1 MINGLSTIIMPCY
14 NAVKFLD
21 RSIGSI
27 LAQTYDKIELIVVD
41 DGSADESFQL
51 AESYRE
57 RFEHKGYMLKVF
69 RQENQ
74 GPGFAA
80 IYGLE
85 QAEGEY
91 LSYLDAD
98 DELLP
103 TSVEK
108 RVSALV
114 ATPEINVVRTN
125 GYRVFTERDNA
136 KELIVLSPEEKTTKT
151 LYEDI
156 VTGTA
161 NNFAG
166 TFMVR
171 ATAVRAYY
179 GNLPIPRSDF
189 GQNLQLILAGAW
201 HSRCVFIDEPL
212 MHYYIY
218 PQTHSHKK
226 TLAEVIRMYEG
237 YYALRKEL
245 VEVKSTEDIDLLKE
259 ARTFCV
265 KSILDAIASHPEESE
280 IFEKYY
286 QELESQHAMTPEY
299 RMIKASREG
308 NMLQAVFHRLLFF
321 IYRKTGKELNPEII
335 LQVIRFGMVGVF
347 ATLFHYFVYWILQQ
361 WMNASI
367 AYTIG
372 YATSFVC
379 NFWLTSIFTF
389 RSKATVKKGLGFGAA
404 HLTNYFLHIIL
415 LNLFLWLGMSNEWAP
430 IPVFCIAI
438 PVNFL
443 LVRFVFTKK

>member
-1 MINGLSTIIMPCY
+1 MIKGLSTIVMTCY

-41 DGSADESFQL
+41 DGSADDSFQL
-51 AESYRE
+51 ADSYRE
-57 RFEHKGYMLKVF
+57 RFGQKGYTLKVF

-74 GPGFAA
+74 GPGYAA

-85 QAEGEY
+85 HAEGEY

-108 RVSALV
+108 RVSALEKNQ
-114 ATPEINVVRTN
+114 EINVVRTN
-125 GYRVFTERDNA
+125 GYRIFTERNNA
-136 KELIVLSPEEKTTKT
+136 KELIVLSAEEKATKT

-156 VTGTA
+156 VIGTA

-171 ATAVRAYY
+171 ASAVHNYY
-179 GNLPIPRSDF
+179 GDCAIPKSDF

-201 HSRCVFIDEPL
+201 HSQCVFIDEPL

-237 YYALRKEL
+237 YYGLRKEL
-245 VEVKSTEDIDLLKE
+245 VEMKSIEEVALLEE
-259 ARTFCV
+259 ARAFCV
-265 KSILDAIASHPEESE
+265 KNILNAVAAHPEETDL
-280 IFEKYY
+280 FEKYY
-286 QELESQHAMTPEY
+286 QELESLHAMTPEY
-299 RMIKASREG
+299 RMIKVNRCG
-308 NMLQAVFHRLLFF
+308 DKLQSLFYRILFF
-321 IYRKTGKELNPEII
+321 IYRKTGKDLNPELL
-335 LQVIRFGMVGVF
+335 LQVIRFGMVGVL
-347 ATLFHYFVYWILQQ
+347 ATLLHYFIYWVLQH
-361 WMNASI
+361 WMNASV

-389 RSKATVKKGLGFGAA
+389 KSKATVKKGLGFGAA

-415 LNLFLWLGMSNEWAP
+415 LNLFLWLGVSNEWAP